1 MEEYGEK
8 STDFKYEYT
17 LLRVKPES
25 DVVKRGRKSG
35 RGRRGEGA
43 LYYVDGR

>member
-35 RGRRGEGA
+35 RRGEGA